1 MLLQRKAQTLDDR
14 LPEPSG
20 VRRPNEISL
29 GCRQPNRV
37 QAKVTVYVHTKRT
50 YQRLIRQFERLRRLP
65 LNVLDRK
72 VLSLARIHIEQRAN
86 RFGHSA
92 GGQHRTGGLCDG
104 HQ

>member
-37 QAKVTVYVHTKRT
+37 QATVTYLAGDALTFRG
-50 YQRLIRQFERLRRLP
+50 
-65 LNVLDRK
+65 VLVPRGYSR
-72 VLSLARIHIEQRAN
+72 VLL
-86 RFGHSA
+86 
-92 GGQHRTGGLCDG
+92 
-104 HQ
+104 

>member
-37 QAKVTVYVHTKRT
+37 QATSALDKVGLAHKSTFFGGDLRT
-50 YQRLIRQFERLRRLP
+50 TRLKPEARQ
-65 LNVLDRK
+65 
-72 VLSLARIHIEQRAN
+72 
-86 RFGHSA
+86 
-92 GGQHRTGGLCDG
+92 
-104 HQ
+104 

>member
-37 QAKVTVYVHTKRT
+37 QASEGTIGVKTVREMILGDTV
-50 YQRLIRQFERLRRLP
+50 RLGQPPPHAPRRIDIADPKGSIAVINIYRVLERL
-65 LNVLDRK
+65 
-72 VLSLARIHIEQRAN
+72 QREIAK
-86 RFGHSA
+86 H
-92 GGQHRTGGLCDG
+92 
-104 HQ
+104 